1 MHQTK
6 ITPGSESSKT
16 CDMADANGNE
26 RSVSLGDVV
35 AYGLRLATLLQLCA
49 EMGPSTKAPLQH
61 IISEV
66 NETTS
71 ALTQLE
77 GTIRSDKEDAQKQ
90 GRLATYKPEGMAEV
104 ERLATQCLWIFR
116 LILGLLER
124 ASQSKSRS
132 TKLEGNPQALNTQL
146 DPESLK
152 LVSFF
157 LRGLDDD
164 STDWLDSSVA
174 MSSHTGSDR
183 GFSCICNLQA

>member
-1 MHQTK
+1 
-6 ITPGSESSKT
+6 
-16 CDMADANGNE
+16 
-26 RSVSLGDVV
+26 
-35 AYGLRLATLLQLCA
+35 
-49 EMGPSTKAPLQH
+49 MGPSTKAPLQH

-90 GRLATYKPEGMAEV
+90 GRLAAYKPEGMAEV
-104 ERLATQCLWIFR
+104 ERLATQCLWVFR

-164 STDWLDSSVA
+164 SIDWLKPRLLRCHKQLHWLRSGFLVHLQLAGIAEIHLNHGSKQSGAFELEFGFRAVA
-174 MSSHTGSDR
+174 ER
-183 GFSCICNLQA
+183 LRI